1 MCTILDAK
9 IWKGRLFLE
18 IQCQNLMEDQ
28 HKYILKLLLGSKY
41 LFNSTMGTWNMEPEE
56 FE

>member
-1 MCTILDAK
+1 MQKYKKVDF
-9 IWKGRLFLE
+9 FLK